1 MITYSIIFL
10 LLGLVLLIIGG
21 DLLVRGAVSFANIF
35 RVPSFLI
42 GVTVVSFGTSAPEL
56 MVSIQAALDNV
67 ADIAIGNVMGSN
79 IANIA
84 LVLGI
89 SVIIKPINVNPNT
102 YRLSWW
108 NCF

>member
-56 MVSIQAALDNV
+56 MVSIQALDNV
-67 ADIAIGNVMGSN
+67 ADIAIGNVMGQ
-79 IANIA
+79 ILPI
-84 LVLGI
+84 LHWY
-89 SVIIKPINVNPNT
+89 SVFQ
-102 YRLSWW
+102 L
-108 NCF
+108 